1 MLKRQQIEAVLN
13 VIELDKDRKAT
24 PVFKKNGEIVA
35 DGDVVSLSDIV
46 ESSAYDKLNY
56 ILRQYL
62 QTLSYDT
69 MVALQVVML
78 VGRGDC
84 NCVRENS
91 KLIEDVY
98 EASQIELQDTISLDK
113 RNIVDYI
120 ISKKNLSEYLENG
133 LMILSM

>member
-13 VIELDKDRKAT
+13 VIELDKGRKAI
-24 PVFKKNGEIVA
+24 PIFKKNGEIVA
-35 DGDVVSLSDIV
+35 DGDVVSLSDL
-46 ESSAYDKLNY
+46 ESYAYDKLNY

-62 QTLSYDT
+62 YTLSYDT
-69 MVALQVVML
+69 MVALQVIML

-91 KLIEDVY
+91 KLIEDLY
-98 EASQIELQDTISLDK
+98 EAAQIELQDTISLDK

-120 ISKKNLSEYLENG
+120 IRKKNLSEYLENG